1 MRYHNIT
8 KCDMLNGDGIR
19 VVLWVAGCEH
29 KCKGCHNRITWDL
42 NGGLLFDES
51 AKMEIFNELSKDYV
65 SGLTLSGG
73 DPMHTKNRD
82 DILLLVQEVK
92 EKYPSK
98 NIWMYTGYEY
108 VDIAKHPIM
117 KYIDVLIDGKF
128 IESLKDDSLE
138 WRGSSNQKI
147 YKLSEG

>member
-1 MRYHNIT
+1 
-8 KCDMLNGDGIR
+8 MLNGDGIR

-29 KCKGCHNRITWDL
+29 RCKGCHNTVTWDL
-42 NGGLLFDES
+42 NGGLLFDEN
-51 AKMEIFNELSKDYV
+51 AKNIIFEELSKDYV

-73 DPMHTKNRD
+73 DPMHTNNRD
-82 DILLLVQEVK
+82 AILELVK
-92 EKYPSK
+92 ETKEKFPNK
-98 NIWMYTGYEY
+98 NIWMYTGYELAD
-108 VDIAKHPIM
+108 VIKHPIL

-147 YKLSEG
+147 YKLNEG